1 MISPHLAR
9 TKSRLES
16 LRPISAGTLA
26 ALCGINPATLSNG
39 LRGLTRIAAE
49 TERAL
54 AETSLALQQIADA
67 AAPFL
72 LPNDANLLSRLLE
85 HVRESGITA
94 EQIRGH
100 VSAIFGSEE

>member
-1 MISPHLAR
+1 VR

-39 LRGLTRIAAE
+39 LRGITRIAAE

-54 AETSLALQQIADA
+54 AETSLALQEIAA
-67 AAPFL
+67 AVAPFL
-72 LPNDANLLSRLLE
+72 LPNDAALLSLLLE
-85 HVRESGITA
+85 HVRENGLTA
-94 EQIRGH
+94 EQIREH
-100 VSAIFGSEE
+100 VAAIFGSNVEQQ